1 MAMNESVVT
10 FELAMILLS
19 AIEKSLNM
27 LPPLERTKFPEL
39 LLKIYGKNCAKKT
52 LSFIGLLSALIECKT
67 DGNTDCFEKRINED
81 ATPECVDRIVEYV
94 TRRVFWFNL
103 EKKGKQSTKSVLN
116 DSKRKLGETGT
127 TSKGKKSSAKAL
139 FTVRF
144 ELPTSMADTKKRK
157 RGDDLK
163 SSILGTRYRTVL
175 IYT

>member
-144 ELPTSMADTKKRK
+144 ELPTSMAETKKRK